1 MKIFFLFFILRK
13 YYRKFNSSF
22 FDFFLGI
29 IFSFFF
35 LIEFIFIFLL
45 KSYFFLIFILYKFL
59 IKEQLNFLKRARVIY
74 VINNNNDLHK
84 KKYIKKNGYINNI
97 KKTYYNRRIHYGL
110 IIVYIQI
117 FLRKIKD
124 RKNYM
129 VYLYNYKIKKNY
141 NILKKKI
148 INNSLYF
155 FLENYNLIISLE
167 NFKKKL
173 WLIIF
178 FLNFLGIYNIVKLK
192 NIIFLILNI
201 LKKKYNKFIKII

>member
-29 IFSFFF
+29 IFIFF
-35 LIEFIFIFLL
+35 FLL

-59 IKEQLNFLKRARVIY
+59 IKEQLNFLKRAKVIY

-155 FLENYNLIISLE
+155 FLENYNLITFLE
-167 NFKKKL
+167 NLKKKL
-173 WLIIF
+173 
-178 FLNFLGIYNIVKLK
+178 
-192 NIIFLILNI
+192 
-201 LKKKYNKFIKII
+201 

>member
-59 IKEQLNFLKRARVIY
+59 IKEQLNFLKRAKVIY

-84 KKYIKKNGYINNI
+84 KKNI

-141 NILKKKI
+141 NI
-148 INNSLYF
+148 
-155 FLENYNLIISLE
+155 
-167 NFKKKL
+167 
-173 WLIIF
+173 
-178 FLNFLGIYNIVKLK
+178 
-192 NIIFLILNI
+192 
-201 LKKKYNKFIKII
+201 

>member
-59 IKEQLNFLKRARVIY
+59 IKEQLNFLKRAKVIY

-129 VYLYNYKIKKNY
+129 VYLYNYKI
-141 NILKKKI
+141 LKKKI

-155 FLENYNLIISLE
+155 FLENYNLITFLE

-173 WLIIF
+173 
-178 FLNFLGIYNIVKLK
+178 
-192 NIIFLILNI
+192 
-201 LKKKYNKFIKII
+201 